1 MLCDKGRSRLFNW
14 CSFDALTLQ
23 IFWTARCENREICE
37 YLLFFKP
44 KKKHE
49 DRGTV
54 CNIHLHSKL
63 LHNINNAMCHCKQF
77 NTILMLNSLVL
88 IRKMS
93 LCTLSIHKEQGQMLQ
108 FWVYLFLQFKNWGED
123 QLQKNREAEKED
135 QVLCEIVLK
144 LLQMLYALNI
154 LKTVLKAFID
164 CTEYSL
170 FFLNQPPSF
179 LLIFFLF
186 YMYFYI
192 KLCPVFK

>member
-1 MLCDKGRSRLFNW
+1 M
-14 CSFDALTLQ
+14 
-23 IFWTARCENREICE
+23 
-37 YLLFFKP
+37 
-44 KKKHE
+44 
-49 DRGTV
+49 
-54 CNIHLHSKL
+54 
-63 LHNINNAMCHCKQF
+63 HCVF
-77 NTILMLNSLVL
+77 ANSLP
-88 IRKMS
+88 
-93 LCTLSIHKEQGQMLQ
+93 LSELPGFDKENVTMYNVNIHKEQGQMLQ

-179 LLIFFLF
+179 FLF
-186 YMYFYI
+186 IFLIYMYFYI
-192 KLCPVFK
+192 KLCPVFKQSAGLFVKTCNIP